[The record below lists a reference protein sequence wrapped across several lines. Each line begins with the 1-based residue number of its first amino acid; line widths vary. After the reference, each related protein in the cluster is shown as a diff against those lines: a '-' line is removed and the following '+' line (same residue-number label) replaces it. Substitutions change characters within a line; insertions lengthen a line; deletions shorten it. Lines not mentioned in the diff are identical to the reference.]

1 MTTNEINNIQER
13 IVRIN
18 KVSLNKSIM
27 RNNPDVDPKD
37 IYFGDYNSIKFLSL
51 LKETLDKLQILIN
64 SDIKYLLSNNFYVN
78 GGAYNLEN
86 VLGNIY
92 NHIIENNRGVAKNM
106 LEIIVYYCSIY
117 GGWENIKTP
126 TSVDKKTINELKA
139 ELDLLKS
146 KIDNDVKDFNQKK
159 SELENAL
166 KSSKKIEDF
175 SKKISE
181 TNATITGYASSSQ
194 ANSNNIAETNTRI
207 TNLETTLNKSIK
219 QYQEDFTE
227 IKEQNKDSLK
237 NAKEAK
243 KIMDEIFAK
252 EKEINRLLGQ
262 ANDGSLGAKFHER
275 QEKIQNYSY
284 IFMALVIVA
293 LGATSWWT
301 FRVFKTYIVQD
312 WMTFG
317 MNMIRTFPAWFL
329 VWWLIGRYT
338 NERKL
343 QEEYAFKAAVA
354 MSMRNHSEL
363 LNDSD
368 KGNQDERATRQIMLQ
383 RALENIYKNPN
394 SKEKGLTI
402 SSKSIND
409 SLKQLIEFMK
419 KMKE

>member
-1 MTTNEINNIQER
+1 MNTNEINNIQEK
-13 IVRIN
+13 IVGIN
-18 KVSLNKSIM
+18 KPGLNKLIM
-27 RNNPDVDPKD
+27 ENNPDVEPKD

-64 SDIKYLLSNNFYVN
+64 SDIKYLLSKNFYVN

-92 NHIIENNRGVAKNM
+92 SYIISNNRDAAKNM

-117 GGWENIKTP
+117 GGWGNIKTP

-166 KSSKKIEDF
+166 KSSKKIEDL
-175 SKKISE
+175 SKTISE
-181 TNATITGYASSSQ
+181 TSTEIAGYASASQ
-194 ANSNNIAETNTRI
+194 TNSNNIAETNTRI

-219 QYQEDFTE
+219 QYQEDFTK
-227 IKEQNKDSLK
+227 IKEQNEGSLE

-243 KIMDEIFAK
+243 EIMEEILAK
-252 EKEINRLLGQ
+252 EADINHLLGQ

-284 IFMALVIVA
+284 ILIALIIVA
-293 LGATSWWT
+293 LIATSCWT
-301 FRVFKTYIVQD
+301 LHVFQTYTTQD

>member
-1 MTTNEINNIQER
+1 MTIDEINNIQEK
-13 IVRIN
+13 IDGIN
-18 KVSLNKSIM
+18 KADLNKLIVEK
-27 RNNPDVDPKD
+27 NPNVEPKD

-64 SDIKYLLSNNFYVN
+64 SDIKYLLSNKFNVN
-78 GGAYNLEN
+78 GGGYNLEN

-92 NHIIENNRGVAKNM
+92 SYIISNNKEAAKNM

-117 GGWENIKTP
+117 GGWGNIKTP
-126 TSVDKKTINELKA
+126 TSVDEKAINELKA

-159 SELENAL
+159 TELENAL
-166 KSSKKIEDF
+166 KSSKEIEDF
-175 SKKISE
+175 SKKISNTSIE
-181 TNATITGYASSSQ
+181 IAGYVSASQ
-194 ANSNNIAETNTRI
+194 TNSNNIAETNTRI
-207 TNLETTLNKSIK
+207 TNLETTLNNNIK

-227 IKEQNKDSLK
+227 IKEQNEDSLK
-237 NAKEAK
+237 NAEKAKKLTEEILAKEA
-243 KIMDEIFAK
+243 
-252 EKEINRLLGQ
+252 EINRLLGQ

-284 IFMALVIVA
+284 ILIVLIIIALI
-293 LGATSWWT
+293 ATSLWT
-301 FRVFKTYIVQD
+301 FCVFKTYIVQD

-338 NERKL
+338 SERKL

-368 KGNQDERATRQIMLQ
+368 KGNQEERATRQIMLQ

-402 SSKSIND
+402 SSKSVND
-409 SLKQLIEFMK
+409 SLKQLIEIIK
-419 KMKE
+419 K

>member
-402 SSKSIND
+402 SNKSIND

>member
-1 MTTNEINNIQER
+1 MNINEINNIQEK
-13 IVRIN
+13 IDGIN
-18 KVSLNKSIM
+18 KADLNKLIVE
-27 RNNPDVDPKD
+27 NNPNVEPKD
-37 IYFGDYNSIKFLSL
+37 IYFGDYNSIKFLAL
-51 LKETLDKLQILIN
+51 LKETIDKLQILIN
-64 SDIKYLLSNNFYVN
+64 SDIRYLLSNNFHVN

-92 NHIIENNRGVAKNM
+92 SHIVSNNKESAKNM

-126 TSVDKKTINELKA
+126 TSVDEKTINELKA

-146 KIDNDVKDFNQKK
+146 KIDNDVEDFNQKK
-159 SELENAL
+159 LELENAL
-166 KSSKKIEDF
+166 KSSKEIEDF
-175 SKKISE
+175 SKTISKTSTE
-181 TNATITGYASSSQ
+181 IAGYASASQ
-194 ANSNNIAETNTRI
+194 TNSTNIAEINTRV
-207 TNLETTLNKSIK
+207 TSLETTIDNNIK
-219 QYQEDFTE
+219 KYQKDFTE
-227 IKEQNKDSLK
+227 IKEQNEDSLK
-237 NAKEAK
+237 NAEKAE
-243 KIMDEIFAK
+243 KIMEEILAK
-252 EKEINRLLGQ
+252 ETEINRLLGQ

-275 QEKIQNYSY
+275 QKTIQKYSY
-284 IFMALVIVA
+284 VLIALIIAA

-301 FRVFKTYIVQD
+301 FCVFKTYTVQD

-317 MNMIRTFPAWFL
+317 MNMIRTSPAWFL

-409 SLKQLIEFMK
+409 SLKQLIEIVK
-419 KMKE
+419 K

>member
-13 IVRIN
+13 IVDIN
-18 KVSLNKSIM
+18 KVGLNKLIVEK
-27 RNNPDVDPKD
+27 NPNVEPKD
-37 IYFGDYNSIKFLSL
+37 IYFGDYNSIEFISI

-78 GGAYNLEN
+78 GKAYNLGD
-86 VLGNIY
+86 VLRRIY
-92 NHIIENNRGVAKNM
+92 IHIIRNDRDAAKNM

-117 GGWENIKTP
+117 GGWET

-146 KIDNDVKDFNQKK
+146 KINEDVKDFNQKK

-166 KSSKKIEDF
+166 KSSKEIEDF

-194 ANSNNIAETNTRI
+194 ANNNNIAETNTRI

-219 QYQEDFTE
+219 QYQEDFTK
-227 IKEQNKDSLK
+227 IKKQNEGSLE

-243 KIMDEIFAK
+243 KIMKEILAK
-252 EKEINRLLGQ
+252 EADINHLLGQ

-284 IFMALVIVA
+284 ILIALIIVA
-293 LGATSWWT
+293 LIATSCWT
-301 FRVFKTYIVQD
+301 LHVFQTYTTQD

>member
-1 MTTNEINNIQER
+1 MNINEINNIQEK
-13 IVRIN
+13 IDGIN
-18 KVSLNKSIM
+18 KADLNKFIVKH
-27 RNNPDVDPKD
+27 NPNVEPKD

-64 SDIKYLLSNNFYVN
+64 SDIKYLLSNNFHVN
-78 GGAYNLEN
+78 GGAYYLDS

-92 NHIIENNRGVAKNM
+92 NYIIGDNRDAAKNM

-146 KIDNDVKDFNQKK
+146 KIDKDVKDFEQKK
-159 SELENAL
+159 SELDDAL
-166 KSSKKIEDF
+166 KSSKEIESF

-181 TNATITGYASSSQ
+181 TSAEIAGYASSSQ
-194 ANSNNIAETNTRI
+194 TNSNNIAETNTRI
-207 TNLETTLNKSIK
+207 INLETTLNNNIK

-227 IKEQNKDSLK
+227 IKEQNEGSLEK
-237 NAKEAK
+237 AEKAEKIMEEILAKEA
-243 KIMDEIFAK
+243 
-252 EKEINRLLGQ
+252 EINLLLGQ

-275 QEKIQNYSY
+275 QEKIQKYSS
-284 IFMALVIVA
+284 ILILLVIAALV
-293 LGATSWWT
+293 ATSLWT
-301 FRVFKTYIVQD
+301 FCVFKTYTVQD
-312 WMTFG
+312 WMTFV
-317 MNMIRTFPAWFL
+317 MNMIRTFPGWFL

-338 NERKL
+338 SERKL

-368 KGNQDERATRQIMLQ
+368 KGNQEERATRQIMLQ
-383 RALENIYKNPN
+383 RALDNIYKNPN

-409 SLKQLIEFMK
+409 SLKQLTETIKEIK
-419 KMKE
+419 K

>member
-1 MTTNEINNIQER
+1 MTTNEINNIQEK
-13 IVRIN
+13 IVNIN
-18 KVSLNKSIM
+18 KVGLNKLIM
-27 RNNPDVDPKD
+27 INNPNVEPKD

-64 SDIKYLLSNNFYVN
+64 SDIKYLLSNNFHVN

-92 NHIIENNRGVAKNM
+92 NHIIGNNRDAAKNM

-126 TSVDKKTINELKA
+126 TSVDEKTINELKA

-159 SELENAL
+159 SELEEAL
-166 KSSKKIEDF
+166 KSSKEIEDF
-175 SKKISE
+175 SKTISE
-181 TNATITGYASSSQ
+181 KKTEIASYASASQ
-194 ANSNNIAETNTRI
+194 TNSNNIAETNTRI
-207 TNLETTLNKSIK
+207 TNLETTLNNNIK

-227 IKEQNKDSLK
+227 IKEQNEGSLENAEK
-237 NAKEAK
+237 AKKLMEEILAKEA
-243 KIMDEIFAK
+243 
-252 EKEINRLLGQ
+252 EINRLLGQ

-275 QEKIQNYSY
+275 QKTIQKYSY
-284 IFMALVIVA
+284 ILIALIIIA
-293 LGATSWWT
+293 LGATSCWT
-301 FRVFKTYIVQD
+301 LHVFQTYTAQD
-312 WMTFG
+312 WMSFV

-338 NERKL
+338 SERKL

>member
-1 MTTNEINNIQER
+1 MNINEINNIQEK
-13 IVRIN
+13 IDGIN
-18 KVSLNKSIM
+18 KADLNKLIVE
-27 RNNPDVDPKD
+27 NNPNVEPKD
-37 IYFGDYNSIKFLSL
+37 IYFGDYNSIKFLAL
-51 LKETLDKLQILIN
+51 LKETIDKLQILIN
-64 SDIKYLLSNNFYVN
+64 SDIRYLLSNNFHVN
-78 GGAYNLEN
+78 GGAYYLES

-92 NHIIENNRGVAKNM
+92 NYIIGNNRDAAKNM

-126 TSVDKKTINELKA
+126 TSVDEKTINELKA

-159 SELENAL
+159 LELENAL
-166 KSSKKIEDF
+166 KSSKEIEDF
-175 SKKISE
+175 SKTISKTSTE
-181 TNATITGYASSSQ
+181 IAGYASISLI
-194 ANSNNIAETNTRI
+194 NKNNIAEINTRV
-207 TNLETTLNKSIK
+207 TGLETTIDNNIK
-219 QYQEDFTE
+219 KYQKDFTE

-237 NAKEAK
+237 NAEKAEKIMEEILAKEA
-243 KIMDEIFAK
+243 
-252 EKEINRLLGQ
+252 EINRLLGQ

-275 QEKIQNYSY
+275 QEKIQEYSSK
-284 IFMALVIVA
+284 FMWLVIAALV
-293 LGATSWWT
+293 ATSSWT
-301 FRVFKTYIVQD
+301 FCVFKTYTVQD

-317 MNMIRTFPAWFL
+317 MNMIRTSPAWFL

-409 SLKQLIEFMK
+409 SLKQIIEIIK
-419 KMKE
+419 K

>member
-1 MTTNEINNIQER
+1 MNINEINNIQEK
-13 IVRIN
+13 IVGIN
-18 KVSLNKSIM
+18 KAGLNKLIM
-27 RNNPDVDPKD
+27 ENNPDVEPKD

-64 SDIKYLLSNNFYVN
+64 SDIKYLLSNNFHVN
-78 GGAYNLEN
+78 GGAYNLES

-92 NHIIENNRGVAKNM
+92 SYIISNNKEAAKNM

-126 TSVDKKTINELKA
+126 TSVDEKTINELKA

-146 KIDNDVKDFNQKK
+146 KIDNDVEDFNQKK

-166 KSSKKIEDF
+166 KSSKEIEDF
-175 SKKISE
+175 SKKISKTSTE
-181 TNATITGYASSSQ
+181 IAGYASISLI
-194 ANSNNIAETNTRI
+194 NKNNIAEINTRV
-207 TNLETTLNKSIK
+207 TGLETTIDNNIQ
-219 QYQEDFTE
+219 QYQKDFTE

-237 NAKEAK
+237 NAEKAK
-243 KIMDEIFAK
+243 KLMEEILSK
-252 EKEINRLLGQ
+252 EVEINRLLGQ

-284 IFMALVIVA
+284 IFIALIIVA

-301 FRVFKTYIVQD
+301 FCVFKTYTVQD
-312 WMTFG
+312 WMTFV

-409 SLKQLIEFMK
+409 FLKQLIEIMK
-419 KMKE
+419 K

>member
-1 MTTNEINNIQER
+1 MTTNEINNIQEK
-13 IVRIN
+13 IDGIN
-18 KVSLNKSIM
+18 KTDLNKLIVE
-27 RNNPDVDPKD
+27 NNPNVEPKD

-64 SDIKYLLSNNFYVN
+64 SDIKYLLSNNFHVN
-78 GGAYNLEN
+78 GGAYYLEN

-92 NHIIENNRGVAKNM
+92 NHIIGNNRDAAKNM

-117 GGWENIKTP
+117 GGWGNIKP
-126 TSVDKKTINELKA
+126 PVSVSRKTIQELKA

-159 SELENAL
+159 SELENVL
-166 KSSKKIEDF
+166 KSSKKIEDL
-175 SKKISE
+175 SKTISE
-181 TNATITGYASSSQ
+181 TSTEIAGYASASQ
-194 ANSNNIAETNTRI
+194 TNSNNIAEANTRI
-207 TNLETTLNKSIK
+207 TNLETTIDNNIK
-219 QYQEDFTE
+219 QYQKDFTE

-237 NAKEAK
+237 NAEKAKKLMEEILAKEA
-243 KIMDEIFAK
+243 
-252 EKEINRLLGQ
+252 EINRLLGQ

-284 IFMALVIVA
+284 IFIVLIIVA
-293 LGATSWWT
+293 LVATSWWT
-301 FRVFKTYIVQD
+301 FRVFKTYTVQD
-312 WMTFG
+312 WMTFV
-317 MNMIRTFPAWFL
+317 MNMIRTSPAWFL

>member
-1 MTTNEINNIQER
+1 MTTNEINNIQEK
-13 IVRIN
+13 IDGIN
-18 KVSLNKSIM
+18 KADLNKFIVEK
-27 RNNPDVDPKD
+27 NPNVEPKD
-37 IYFGDYNSIKFLSL
+37 IYFGDYNSIEFISI
-51 LKETLDKLQILIN
+51 LKETLAKLQILIN
-64 SDIKYLLSNNFYVN
+64 SDIKYLLSNNFNVN
-78 GGAYNLEN
+78 GGGYNLEN

-92 NHIIENNRGVAKNM
+92 SYIISNNKDAAKNM
-106 LEIIVYYCSIY
+106 LEIIVYYCSVY

-126 TSVDKKTINELKA
+126 VSVSKKTIEELKA

-146 KIDNDVKDFNQKK
+146 KINEGVKDFNQKK

-166 KSSKKIEDF
+166 ESSKKIEDF

-181 TNATITGYASSSQ
+181 TSTEIAGYASASQ
-194 ANSNNIAETNTRI
+194 TNNNNIAETRARI
-207 TNLETTLNKSIK
+207 INLETTLNNNIK

-227 IKEQNKDSLK
+227 IKEQNEGSLEK
-237 NAKEAK
+237 AEKAEKIMEEMLAK
-243 KIMDEIFAK
+243 KD
-252 EKEINRLLGQ
+252 EINRLLGQ

-275 QEKIQNYSY
+275 QKKIQKYSY
-284 IFMALVIVA
+284 ILIVLIIIA
-293 LGATSWWT
+293 LGATSYWT
-301 FRVFKTYIVQD
+301 FHVFQTYTAQD
-312 WMTFG
+312 WMSFV

-343 QEEYAFKAAVA
+343 QEEYAFKAAVE

-363 LNDSD
+363 LNDND
-368 KGNQDERATRQIMLQ
+368 KGNQEERATRQIMLQ

-409 SLKQLIEFMK
+409 SLKQLIEIIK
-419 KMKE
+419 K

>member
-1 MTTNEINNIQER
+1 MTINEINNIQEK
-13 IVRIN
+13 IDGIN
-18 KVSLNKSIM
+18 KADLNKLIVE
-27 RNNPDVDPKD
+27 NNPNVEPKD

-64 SDIKYLLSNNFYVN
+64 SDIKYLLSNNFHVN

-92 NHIIENNRGVAKNM
+92 SYIIGNNREAAKNM

-117 GGWENIKTP
+117 GGWGNIKNP
-126 TSVDKKTINELKA
+126 VSVSKKTIQELKA

-146 KIDNDVKDFNQKK
+146 KINEDVKDFNQKK
-159 SELENAL
+159 LELENAL
-166 KSSKKIEDF
+166 ESSKKIEDF

-181 TNATITGYASSSQ
+181 TSTEIAGYASISLI
-194 ANSNNIAETNTRI
+194 NKNNIKEINTRV
-207 TNLETTLNKSIK
+207 TGLETTIDNNIK
-219 QYQEDFTE
+219 QYQKDFTE
-227 IKEQNKDSLK
+227 IKEQNEGSLENAEK
-237 NAKEAK
+237 AKKLMEEILAKEA
-243 KIMDEIFAK
+243 
-252 EKEINRLLGQ
+252 EINRLLGQ

-275 QEKIQNYSY
+275 QKKIQKYSY
-284 IFMALVIVA
+284 ILIVLIIIA
-293 LGATSWWT
+293 LGTTSYWT
-301 FRVFKTYIVQD
+301 FHVFQTYTAQD
-312 WMTFG
+312 WMSFV

-338 NERKL
+338 SERKL

-409 SLKQLIEFMK
+409 SLKQLIEIIK
-419 KMKE
+419 K

>member
-1 MTTNEINNIQER
+1 MTTNEINNIQEK
-13 IVRIN
+13 IDGIN
-18 KVSLNKSIM
+18 KTDLNKLIVE
-27 RNNPDVDPKD
+27 NNPNVEPKD

-64 SDIKYLLSNNFYVN
+64 SDIKYLLSNNFHVN
-78 GGAYNLEN
+78 GGAYYLEN

-92 NHIIENNRGVAKNM
+92 NHIIGNNRDAAKNM

-117 GGWENIKTP
+117 GGWGNIKP
-126 TSVDKKTINELKA
+126 PVSVSRKTIQELKA

-166 KSSKKIEDF
+166 KSSKKIEDL
-175 SKKISE
+175 SKTISE
-181 TNATITGYASSSQ
+181 TSTEIAGYASASQ
-194 ANSNNIAETNTRI
+194 TNSNNIAEANTRI
-207 TNLETTLNKSIK
+207 TNLETTIDNNIK
-219 QYQEDFTE
+219 QYQKDFTE

-237 NAKEAK
+237 NAEKAKKLMEEILAKEA
-243 KIMDEIFAK
+243 
-252 EKEINRLLGQ
+252 EINRLLGQ

-284 IFMALVIVA
+284 IFIVLIIVA
-293 LGATSWWT
+293 LVATSWWT
-301 FRVFKTYIVQD
+301 FRVFKTYTVQD
-312 WMTFG
+312 WMTFV
-317 MNMIRTFPAWFL
+317 MNMIRTSPAWFL

>member
-1 MTTNEINNIQER
+1 MTTNEINNIQEN
-13 IVRIN
+13 IVGIN
-18 KVSLNKSIM
+18 KVGLNKLIM
-27 RNNPDVDPKD
+27 RNNPDVEPKD

-64 SDIKYLLSNNFYVN
+64 SDIKYLLSNNFHVN
-78 GGAYNLEN
+78 GEAYNLES
-86 VLGNIY
+86 VLGYIY
-92 NHIIENNRGVAKNM
+92 SYIISNNKEAAKNM

-166 KSSKKIEDF
+166 KSSKEIEDF

-194 ANSNNIAETNTRI
+194 ANNNNIAEINTRV
-207 TNLETTLNKSIK
+207 TGLETTLTNNIK
-219 QYQEDFTE
+219 EYQKDFAE
-227 IKEQNKDSLK
+227 IKEQNEGSLENAEK
-237 NAKEAK
+237 AEKIMKMILAKEA
-243 KIMDEIFAK
+243 
-252 EKEINRLLGQ
+252 EINRLLGQ

-284 IFMALVIVA
+284 ILIALIIVA
-293 LGATSWWT
+293 LVATSCWT
-301 FRVFKTYIVQD
+301 LHVFQTYTTQD

>member
-1 MTTNEINNIQER
+1 MTTNEINNIQEK
-13 IVRIN
+13 IDGIN
-18 KVSLNKSIM
+18 KADLNKFIVEK
-27 RNNPDVDPKD
+27 NPNVEPKD

-64 SDIKYLLSNNFYVN
+64 SDIRYLLSNNFHVN

-92 NHIIENNRGVAKNM
+92 NHIIGNNRDAAKNM

-126 TSVDKKTINELKA
+126 TSVDEKTINELKA

-166 KSSKKIEDF
+166 KSSKKIEDL
-175 SKKISE
+175 SKTISE
-181 TNATITGYASSSQ
+181 TSTEIAGYASASQ
-194 ANSNNIAETNTRI
+194 TNSNNIAEANTRI
-207 TNLETTLNKSIK
+207 TNLETTIDNNIK
-219 QYQEDFTE
+219 QYQKDFAE
-227 IKEQNKDSLK
+227 IKEQNEGSLENAEK
-237 NAKEAK
+237 AEKIMKMILAKEA
-243 KIMDEIFAK
+243 
-252 EKEINRLLGQ
+252 EINRLLGQ

-284 IFMALVIVA
+284 ILIALIIIV
-293 LGATSWWT
+293 LVATSLWT
-301 FRVFKTYIVQD
+301 FCVFKTYTVQD
-312 WMTFG
+312 WMTFV

-368 KGNQDERATRQIMLQ
+368 KGNQEERATRQIMLQ

-409 SLKQLIEFMK
+409 SLKQLIEIMK

>member
-1 MTTNEINNIQER
+1 MTTNKINNIQEK
-13 IVRIN
+13 IDGIN
-18 KVSLNKSIM
+18 TADLNKLIM
-27 RNNPDVDPKD
+27 ENNPDVEPKD

-92 NHIIENNRGVAKNM
+92 SYINSNSKEAAKNM

-126 TSVDKKTINELKA
+126 ISVDEKTINELKA

-166 KSSKKIEDF
+166 KSSKKIEDL
-175 SKKISE
+175 SKTISE
-181 TNATITGYASSSQ
+181 TSTEIAGYASASQ
-194 ANSNNIAETNTRI
+194 TNSNNIAETNTRI

-219 QYQEDFTE
+219 QYQEDFTK
-227 IKEQNKDSLK
+227 IKEQNEGSLE
-237 NAKEAK
+237 NAKKAE
-243 KIMDEIFAK
+243 KIMKEILAK

-284 IFMALVIVA
+284 IFMALVIVS

>member
-1 MTTNEINNIQER
+1 MEEI
-13 IVRIN
+13 
-18 KVSLNKSIM
+18 L
-27 RNNPDVDPKD
+27 
-37 IYFGDYNSIKFLSL
+37 
-51 LKETLDKLQILIN
+51 
-64 SDIKYLLSNNFYVN
+64 
-78 GGAYNLEN
+78 
-86 VLGNIY
+86 
-92 NHIIENNRGVAKNM
+92 
-106 LEIIVYYCSIY
+106 
-117 GGWENIKTP
+117 
-126 TSVDKKTINELKA
+126 
-139 ELDLLKS
+139 
-146 KIDNDVKDFNQKK
+146 
-159 SELENAL
+159 
-166 KSSKKIEDF
+166 
-175 SKKISE
+175 
-181 TNATITGYASSSQ
+181 
-194 ANSNNIAETNTRI
+194 
-207 TNLETTLNKSIK
+207 
-219 QYQEDFTE
+219 
-227 IKEQNKDSLK
+227 
-237 NAKEAK
+237 
-243 KIMDEIFAK
+243 AK

-338 NERKL
+338 SERKL

-368 KGNQDERATRQIMLQ
+368 KGNQEERATRQIMLQ

-402 SSKSIND
+402 SSKSVND
-409 SLKQLIEFMK
+409 SLKQLIEIIK
-419 KMKE
+419 K

>member
-1 MTTNEINNIQER
+1 MTTNEINNIQEK
-13 IVRIN
+13 IDGIN
-18 KVSLNKSIM
+18 KADLNKFIVEK
-27 RNNPDVDPKD
+27 NPNVEPKD
-37 IYFGDYNSIKFLSL
+37 IYFGDYNSIEFISI
-51 LKETLDKLQILIN
+51 LKETLAKLQILIN
-64 SDIKYLLSNNFYVN
+64 SDIKYLLSNNFNVN
-78 GGAYNLEN
+78 GGGYNLEN

-92 NHIIENNRGVAKNM
+92 SYIISNNKDAAKNM
-106 LEIIVYYCSIY
+106 LEIIVYYCSVY

-126 TSVDKKTINELKA
+126 VSVSKKTIEELKA

-146 KIDNDVKDFNQKK
+146 KINEGVKDFNQKK

-166 KSSKKIEDF
+166 ESSKKIEDF

-181 TNATITGYASSSQ
+181 TSTEIAGYASASQ
-194 ANSNNIAETNTRI
+194 TNNNNIAETRARI
-207 TNLETTLNKSIK
+207 INLETTLNNNIK

-227 IKEQNKDSLK
+227 IKEQNEGSLEK
-237 NAKEAK
+237 AEKAEKIMEEILAK
-243 KIMDEIFAK
+243 KD
-252 EKEINRLLGQ
+252 EINRLLGQ

-275 QEKIQNYSY
+275 QKKIQKYSY
-284 IFMALVIVA
+284 ILIVLIIIA
-293 LGATSWWT
+293 LGATSYWT
-301 FRVFKTYIVQD
+301 FHVFQTYTAQD
-312 WMTFG
+312 WMSFV

-363 LNDSD
+363 LNDND
-368 KGNQDERATRQIMLQ
+368 KGNQEERATRQIMLQ

>member
-1 MTTNEINNIQER
+1 MTTNEINNIQEK
-13 IVRIN
+13 IDGIN
-18 KVSLNKSIM
+18 KADLNKFIVEK
-27 RNNPDVDPKD
+27 NPNVEPKD
-37 IYFGDYNSIKFLSL
+37 IYFGDYNSIEFISI
-51 LKETLDKLQILIN
+51 LKETLAKLQILIN
-64 SDIKYLLSNNFYVN
+64 SDIKHLLSNNFNVN
-78 GGAYNLEN
+78 GGGYNLEN

-92 NHIIENNRGVAKNM
+92 SYIISNNKDAAKNM
-106 LEIIVYYCSIY
+106 LEIIVYYCSVY

-126 TSVDKKTINELKA
+126 VSVSKKTIEELKA

-146 KIDNDVKDFNQKK
+146 KINEGVKDFNQKK

-166 KSSKKIEDF
+166 ESSKKIEDF

-181 TNATITGYASSSQ
+181 TSTEIAGYASASQ
-194 ANSNNIAETNTRI
+194 TNSNNIAEANTRI
-207 TNLETTLNKSIK
+207 TNLETTINANIQ
-219 QYQEDFTE
+219 QYQKDFAE
-227 IKEQNKDSLK
+227 IKEQNEGSLENAEK
-237 NAKEAK
+237 AEKIMKMILAKEA
-243 KIMDEIFAK
+243 
-252 EKEINRLLGQ
+252 EINRLLGQ

-275 QEKIQNYSY
+275 QKTIQKYSS
-284 IFMALVIVA
+284 ILILLVIVA
-293 LGATSWWT
+293 FFATCCWT
-301 FRVFKTYIVQD
+301 LHVFQTYTAQD
-312 WMTFG
+312 WMSFV
-317 MNMIRTFPAWFL
+317 MNMIRTSPAWFL

-409 SLKQLIEFMK
+409 SLKQLTETIKEIK
-419 KMKE
+419 K

>member
-1 MTTNEINNIQER
+1 MTINEINNIQEK
-13 IVRIN
+13 IDSIN
-18 KVSLNKSIM
+18 KNDLNKFIVEK
-27 RNNPDVDPKD
+27 NPNVEPKD

-64 SDIKYLLSNNFYVN
+64 SDIKYLLSNNFNVN
-78 GGAYNLEN
+78 GGGYNLEN

-92 NHIIENNRGVAKNM
+92 SYIISNNKEAAKNM

-117 GGWENIKTP
+117 GGWENIKTS
-126 TSVDKKTINELKA
+126 TSVDEKTINELKA

-166 KSSKKIEDF
+166 ESSKEIEDF

-181 TNATITGYASSSQ
+181 TNAEIAGYASSSQ
-194 ANSNNIAETNTRI
+194 TNNNNIAETSARI
-207 TNLETTLNKSIK
+207 TNLETTLNANIQ
-219 QYQEDFTE
+219 QYQKDFAE
-227 IKEQNKDSLK
+227 IKGQNEGSLENAEK
-237 NAKEAK
+237 AKKLMEEILAKEA
-243 KIMDEIFAK
+243 
-252 EKEINRLLGQ
+252 EINRLLGQ

-275 QEKIQNYSY
+275 QEKIQNYSTRF
-284 IFMALVIVA
+284 IWLVIAA
-293 LGATSWWT
+293 LIATSLWT
-301 FRVFKTYIVQD
+301 FCVFQTYTAQD
-312 WMTFG
+312 WMSFV

-338 NERKL
+338 SERKL

-363 LNDSD
+363 LNDND
-368 KGNQDERATRQIMLQ
+368 KGNQEERATRQIMLQ

-402 SSKSIND
+402 SSKSVND
-409 SLKQLIEFMK
+409 SLKQLIEIMK

>member
-1 MTTNEINNIQER
+1 MTTNEINNIQEK
-13 IVRIN
+13 IDSIN
-18 KVSLNKSIM
+18 KADLNKFIVEK
-27 RNNPDVDPKD
+27 NPNVEPKD

-64 SDIKYLLSNNFYVN
+64 SDIRYLLSNNFHVN

-92 NHIIENNRGVAKNM
+92 NHIIGNNREAAKNM

-117 GGWENIKTP
+117 GGWGNIKNP
-126 TSVDKKTINELKA
+126 VSVSKKTINELKA

-146 KIDNDVKDFNQKK
+146 KINEDVKDFNQKK

-175 SKKISE
+175 SKTISE
-181 TNATITGYASSSQ
+181 KKTEIAGYASISLI
-194 ANSNNIAETNTRI
+194 NKNNIEEISTRV
-207 TNLETTLNKSIK
+207 TGLETTIDNNIK
-219 QYQEDFTE
+219 QYQKDFTK
-227 IKEQNKDSLK
+227 IKEQNEGSLENAEK
-237 NAKEAK
+237 AEKIMKMILAKEA
-243 KIMDEIFAK
+243 
-252 EKEINRLLGQ
+252 EINRLLGQ

-275 QEKIQNYSY
+275 QEKIQKYSS
-284 IFMALVIVA
+284 ILILLVIVA
-293 LGATSWWT
+293 FFATCCWT
-301 FRVFKTYIVQD
+301 LHVFQTYTAQD
-312 WMTFG
+312 WMSFV
-317 MNMIRTFPAWFL
+317 MNMIRTSPAWFL

-409 SLKQLIEFMK
+409 SLKQIIEIVK
-419 KMKE
+419 K

>member
-1 MTTNEINNIQER
+1 MTTNEINNIQEK
-13 IVRIN
+13 IVNIN
-18 KVSLNKSIM
+18 KVGLNKLIM
-27 RNNPDVDPKD
+27 RNNPNVEPKD

-64 SDIKYLLSNNFYVN
+64 SDIKYLLSNNFHVN

-92 NHIIENNRGVAKNM
+92 NHIIGNNRDAAKNM

-126 TSVDKKTINELKA
+126 TSVDEKTINELKA

-175 SKKISE
+175 SETISE
-181 TNATITGYASSSQ
+181 KNTEIAGYASISLI
-194 ANSNNIAETNTRI
+194 NKNNIEEINTRV
-207 TNLETTLNKSIK
+207 TGLETTIENNIK
-219 QYQEDFTE
+219 KYQKDFTE

-237 NAKEAK
+237 NAEKAEKIMKVILAKEA
-243 KIMDEIFAK
+243 
-252 EKEINRLLGQ
+252 EINRLLGQ

-275 QEKIQNYSY
+275 QEKIQKYSY
-284 IFMALVIVA
+284 ILIALIIIA

-301 FRVFKTYIVQD
+301 FRVFKTYTVQD
-312 WMTFG
+312 WMTFV
-317 MNMIRTFPAWFL
+317 MNMIRTSPAWFL

-338 NERKL
+338 SERKL
-343 QEEYAFKAAVA
+343 QEEYAFKASVA

-409 SLKQLIEFMK
+409 SLKQLIEIMK

>member
-1 MTTNEINNIQER
+1 MTTNEINNIQEK
-13 IVRIN
+13 IDSIN
-18 KVSLNKSIM
+18 KADLNKFIVEK
-27 RNNPDVDPKD
+27 NPNVEPKD

-64 SDIKYLLSNNFYVN
+64 SDIKYLLSNNFHVN

-92 NHIIENNRGVAKNM
+92 NHIIGNNRDAAKNM

-117 GGWENIKTP
+117 GGWGNIKP
-126 TSVDKKTINELKA
+126 PVSVSRKTIQELKA

-166 KSSKKIEDF
+166 KSSKKIEDL
-175 SKKISE
+175 SKTISE
-181 TNATITGYASSSQ
+181 TSTEIAGYASISLI
-194 ANSNNIAETNTRI
+194 NKNNITEINTRV
-207 TNLETTLNKSIK
+207 TGLETTIENNIK
-219 QYQEDFTE
+219 KYQKDFTE
-227 IKEQNKDSLK
+227 IKEQNKNSLK
-237 NAKEAK
+237 NAEKAE
-243 KIMDEIFAK
+243 KIMEEILAK
-252 EKEINRLLGQ
+252 ETEINRLLGQ

-275 QEKIQNYSY
+275 QEKIQKYSY
-284 IFMALVIVA
+284 IFIVLIIVA

-301 FRVFKTYIVQD
+301 FCVFKTYTVQD

>member
-18 KVSLNKSIM
+18 RVSLNKSIM

-37 IYFGDYNSIKFLSL
+37 IYFGNYNSIKFLSL

-78 GGAYNLEN
+78 DGVYNLES

-92 NHIIENNRGVAKNM
+92 SYIIRNNRDAAKNM

-126 TSVDKKTINELKA
+126 TSVDKKTINELKT
-139 ELDLLKS
+139 ELDLLKF

-166 KSSKKIEDF
+166 KSSKEIEDF

-194 ANSNNIAETNTRI
+194 ANNNNIAETSARI
-207 TNLETTLNKSIK
+207 TNLETTLNANIQ
-219 QYQEDFTE
+219 QYQKNFAE
-227 IKEQNKDSLK
+227 IKKQNEDSLE

-243 KIMDEIFAK
+243 KIMEEILTK
-252 EKEINRLLGQ
+252 EADINHLLGQ

-284 IFMALVIVA
+284 ILIALIIAALV
-293 LGATSWWT
+293 ATSLWT
-301 FRVFKTYIVQD
+301 FCVFKTYTVQD
-312 WMTFG
+312 WMTFV

>member
-1 MTTNEINNIQER
+1 MTTNEINNIQEK
-13 IVRIN
+13 IVNIN
-18 KVSLNKSIM
+18 KVGLNKLIM
-27 RNNPDVDPKD
+27 RNNPNVEPKD

-64 SDIKYLLSNNFYVN
+64 SDIKYLLSNNFHVN

-92 NHIIENNRGVAKNM
+92 NHIIRNNRDAAKNM

-126 TSVDKKTINELKA
+126 TSVDEKTINELKA

-146 KIDNDVKDFNQKK
+146 KIDNNVKDFNQKK

-166 KSSKKIEDF
+166 KSSKKIEDL
-175 SKKISE
+175 SKTISE
-181 TNATITGYASSSQ
+181 KNTEIAGYASISLI
-194 ANSNNIAETNTRI
+194 NKNNIEEINTRV
-207 TNLETTLNKSIK
+207 TGLETTIDNNIK
-219 QYQEDFTE
+219 QYQKDFTK
-227 IKEQNKDSLK
+227 IKEQNEDSLK
-237 NAKEAK
+237 NAEKAKKLMEEILAKEA
-243 KIMDEIFAK
+243 
-252 EKEINRLLGQ
+252 EINRLLGQ

-275 QEKIQNYSY
+275 QEKIQNYSSRF
-284 IFMALVIVA
+284 IWLVIAALV
-293 LGATSWWT
+293 ATSLWT
-301 FRVFKTYIVQD
+301 FCVFKTYTVQD
-312 WMTFG
+312 WMTFV

-338 NERKL
+338 SERKL

-383 RALENIYKNPN
+383 RALDNIYKNPN

>member
-1 MTTNEINNIQER
+1 MTINEINNIQER
-13 IVRIN
+13 IDGIN
-18 KVSLNKSIM
+18 KNDLNKFIVEK
-27 RNNPDVDPKD
+27 NPNVEPKD

-64 SDIKYLLSNNFYVN
+64 SDIKYLLSNNFNVN
-78 GGAYNLEN
+78 GGGYNLEN
-86 VLGNIY
+86 VLVYIY
-92 NHIIENNRGVAKNM
+92 SYIINNNKEAAKNM

-117 GGWENIKTP
+117 GGWGNIKTP
-126 TSVDKKTINELKA
+126 TSVDEKAINELKA

-159 SELENAL
+159 TELENAL
-166 KSSKKIEDF
+166 KSSKEIEDF
-175 SKKISE
+175 SKKISNTSIE
-181 TNATITGYASSSQ
+181 IAGYVSASQ
-194 ANSNNIAETNTRI
+194 TNSNNIAETNTRI
-207 TNLETTLNKSIK
+207 TNLETTLNNNIK

-227 IKEQNKDSLK
+227 IKEQNEDSLK
-237 NAKEAK
+237 NAEKAE
-243 KIMDEIFAK
+243 KIMEEILAK

-338 NERKL
+338 SERKL

-368 KGNQDERATRQIMLQ
+368 KGNQEERATRQIMLQ

-402 SSKSIND
+402 SSKSVND
-409 SLKQLIEFMK
+409 SLKQLIEIIK
-419 KMKE
+419 K